1 MGGEDVRIRSYRPA
15 AIAWLAGLLVGCGP
29 DPAGVAVGGAAAAP
43 ISRGFVAIDFTF
55 EQPVTAQNACPQGF
69 NQNEREFYLARLTA
83 AERVA
88 AADLPEGFDY
98 LRMMDERGGPD
109 PCDQPTAFED
119 PGHLTLDGSGVAAGF
134 DLDGVT
140 STRANSGPEACPHQ
154 DFSSASGAPGLD
166 NALWRLLG
174 CIKGYQRGDTIDEY
188 AIENIKSG
196 GRTILIEITDLDD
209 LRDDADVGLGI
220 YSRQDP
226 IPASADG
233 RLLPGGSLSMEADT
247 RYRNVTR
254 ATLVDGV
261 LTAGPLDLRLDFDG
275 QFLDADLHLENAQ
288 VRLEFTPDGGLR
300 GLVGGYW
307 DIEAVYDVYARQAT
321 RAGAYTVGF
330 RCPALH
336 AALARA
342 ADGSPDSETG
352 ACTAVSTAFRIEA
365 IPAFVLEPPSTST
378 LHASE

>member
-1 MGGEDVRIRSYRPA
+1 M
-15 AIAWLAGLLVGCGP
+15 
-29 DPAGVAVGGAAAAP
+29 
-43 ISRGFVAIDFTF
+43 SRGFVAIDFTF
-55 EQPVTAQNACPQGF
+55 EQPATAQNACPQGF
-69 NQNEREFYLARLTA
+69 NQNEREFYLAGLTA
-83 AERVA
+83 AERAA

-109 PCDQPTAFED
+109 PCDEPTAFED
-119 PGHLTLDGSGVAAGF
+119 PGHLTLDGRGVAAGF

-140 STRANSGPEACPHQ
+140 STLANSGPEACPHE
-154 DFSSASGAPGLD
+154 DFSSASGAPGFD

-174 CIKGYQRGDTIDEY
+174 CIEGYQRGSTIDEY

-196 GRTILIEITDLDD
+196 ARTILIEITDLDD
-209 LRDDADVGLGI
+209 LRNDADVGLGI
-220 YSRQDP
+220 YSSPDP

-233 RLLPGGSLSMEADT
+233 RLLPGGSLSVEEDP
-247 RYRNVTR
+247 RYRSVAR

-261 LTAGPLDLRLDFDG
+261 LTAGPLDLWLDFDG
-275 QFLDADLHLENAQ
+275 QFLDADLHLQNAQ

-330 RCPALH
+330 RCPALY

-365 IPAFVLEPPSTST
+365 IPAFVLEPASASTS
-378 LHASE
+378 HASEPASTEAF